1 MMRQLFLIMCAGM
14 CLQMQAQDEIVST
27 AMVITTKTSEKQLI
41 KNRIKT
47 FGNRLYPNS
56 PQYYI
61 TDLSTA
67 DVVFD
72 NDGALINGVY
82 VNNKAHV
89 YQPLEL
95 E

>member
-1 MMRQLFLIMCAGM
+1 M
-14 CLQMQAQDEIVST
+14 
-27 AMVITTKTSEKQLI
+27 TTEEKLI

-47 FGNRLYPNS
+47 FGNRLYPNN
-56 PQYYI
+56 PTYYV
-61 TDLSTA
+61 TDNLSRIA
-67 DVVFD
+67 DIVSDTEGMMV
-72 NDGALINGVY
+72 NGIY